1 MSDRDRESQLDRD
14 GDRCPASEVFPV
26 LAVGYIQTLHLSGK
40 SLVLLATG
48 IGDPL
53 ENWLRARNV
62 QIQDR
67 CPDLK

>member
-40 SLVLLATG
+40 SLSSVVSHRNWRSIGELAQGTK
-48 IGDPL
+48 
-53 ENWLRARNV
+53 
-62 QIQDR
+62 
-67 CPDLK
+67 CPDSGQVS